1 MSPGFLK
8 LAALLFLI
16 AKMILAGDIG
26 GTNTRLALFEKT
38 EQGFL
43 TAAEEKFSSPAFESL
58 SKIVGNFLGNKSHSV
73 DCACFG
79 VAGPVRGKTAKI
91 TNLTWTADTG
101 SIAELLGHE
110 RIALIN
116 DLEANVYGLNELNEN
131 DFLILNKGEPNPAG
145 SRALIS
151 AGTGINEAGIFNKD
165 GKLRP
170 FATESGHADF
180 APRNELEIEL
190 LRYLL
195 TKFERVSLERVV
207 SGLGLQNIYNFL
219 RDTKRA
225 EEPIWLAEEI
235 KKSIDAGAVI
245 SQNGLAGKSAICE
258 QTLDIFV
265 SLYGAEAGNMALRLL
280 ATGGAYIGGGIA
292 PKILPKLKEK
302 AFLDAF
308 SAKGRMRELLELMP
322 VRVILNDKAAL
333 LGAAHFAY
341 YELKVTTEKKMGN
354 GKWEME
360 NRI

>member
-1 MSPGFLK
+1 
-8 LAALLFLI
+8 
-16 AKMILAGDIG
+16 MILAGDIG
-26 GTNTRLALFEKT
+26 GTHTRLALFEKN

-43 TAAEEKFSSPAFESL
+43 TIVEEKFSSSAYQSL
-58 SKIVGNFLGNKSHSV
+58 SKIVQNFLENKSHSV
-73 DCACFG
+73 NCACFG
-79 VAGPVRGKTAKI
+79 VAGPVQGKTAKI
-91 TNLTWTADTG
+91 TNLTWIADTD
-101 SIAELLGHE
+101 SIAELLGHY
-110 RIALIN
+110 RIKLIN
-116 DLEANVYGLNELNEN
+116 DLEANAYGLNELNDN
-131 DFLILNKGEPNPAG
+131 DFLILNKGESNPTG
-145 SRALIS
+145 NRAIIS
-151 AGTGINEAGIFNKD
+151 AGTGIGEAGLFNKD
-165 GKLRP
+165 GELRP

-225 EEPIWLAEEI
+225 EEPIWLAKEI
-235 KKSIDAGAVI
+235 KKNSDIGAVI
-245 SQNGLAGKSAICE
+245 SQNGLEGKSAICE

-280 ATGGAYIGGGIA
+280 ATGGIYIGGGIA

-302 AFLDAF
+302 LFLDSF
-308 SAKGRMRELLELMP
+308 LSKGRMRELLELMP

-341 YELKVTTEKKMGN
+341 YEIQN
-354 GKWEME
+354 
-360 NRI
+360 

>member
-1 MSPGFLK
+1 
-8 LAALLFLI
+8 
-16 AKMILAGDIG
+16 MILAGDIG
-26 GTNTRLALFEKT
+26 GTHTRLALFEKN

-43 TAAEEKFSSPAFESL
+43 TIVEEKFSSSAYQSL
-58 SKIVGNFLGNKSHSV
+58 SKIVQNFLENKSHSV
-73 DCACFG
+73 NCACFG
-79 VAGPVRGKTAKI
+79 VAGPVQGKTAKI
-91 TNLTWTADTG
+91 TNLTWIADTD
-101 SIAELLGHE
+101 SIAELLGHY
-110 RIALIN
+110 RIKLIN
-116 DLEANVYGLNELNEN
+116 DLEANAYGLNELNDN
-131 DFLILNKGEPNPAG
+131 DFLILNKGESNPTG
-145 SRALIS
+145 NRAIIS
-151 AGTGINEAGIFNKD
+151 AGTGIGEAGLFNKD
-165 GKLRP
+165 GELRP

-225 EEPIWLAEEI
+225 EEPIWLAKEI
-235 KKSIDAGAVI
+235 KKNSDIGAVI
-245 SQNGLAGKSAICE
+245 SQNGLEGKSAICE

-280 ATGGAYIGGGIA
+280 ATGGIYIGGGIA

-302 AFLDAF
+302 LFLDSF
-308 SAKGRMRELLELMP
+308 LSKGRMRELLELMP

-341 YELKVTTEKKMGN
+341 YELQD
-354 GKWEME
+354 
-360 NRI
+360 